1 MNARS
6 ALAETVF
13 ALCSAHNAR
22 HLAIIDAA
30 KVDPKVKALYDAWL
44 LLTDC
49 SEDAPVHVLNDVITR
64 AEQIVKR
71 GLGL

>member
-1 MNARS
+1 MS
-6 ALAETVF
+6 TLAETVF

-30 KVDPKVKALYDAWL
+30 KVDPKVKALHEIWL
-44 LLTDC
+44 LATDT

-64 AEQIVKR
+64 IDAMAKKA
-71 GLGL
+71 LGL